1 MRGRRTRTQSGGDN
15 SYKEWMDYIKR
26 KMVIFRGDMIR
37 KRPFNVPLPLQRFLT
52 SQRNTTYT
60 LDKMTSQAKNVFT
73 LSYSEISGHT
83 AFLFSLCMF
92 LETDIF
98 NLRLFAVGSIMSSV
112 VFQYYREV
120 PLLIPIRW
128 NILFILI
135 NIGMIGL
142 LLRDYHEAEYLP
154 KEEKELYLKYLAA
167 EGMDKIDFMHLMA
180 RAERQVVAPG
190 QYFVKQGEMNY
201 RVYYVAN
208 GSFEVLRDQ
217 DVAAIL
223 GPNTF
228 VAEMGFVKWR
238 DFMSQRQ
245 RVQAKKE
252 EEIRRKE
259 TMFDFQTVSKELQ
272 RSLSYMGGTLAT
284 PTIEALEEEK
294 AAAAKQKAT
303 EEQQQQQQQQQASSW
318 QTWLGIMPLGSAEEV
333 KSSYT
338 DVDKDGCVLDPAS
351 GYKID
356 VVHDGIVSSADVRAK
371 EECIV
376 HSWKFSDLEELM
388 AQRTGAAL
396 VLERSFSSDL
406 SRKMRKHDIQHKY
419 KVGQA
424 GATYN
429 TIPCRSL
436 FFFFFIVIVV
446 VVVIVV
452 C

>member
-1 MRGRRTRTQSGGDN
+1 
-15 SYKEWMDYIKR
+15 
-26 KMVIFRGDMIR
+26 
-37 KRPFNVPLPLQRFLT
+37 
-52 SQRNTTYT
+52 
-60 LDKMTSQAKNVFT
+60 
-73 LSYSEISGHT
+73 
-83 AFLFSLCMF
+83 
-92 LETDIF
+92 
-98 NLRLFAVGSIMSSV
+98 
-112 VFQYYREV
+112 
-120 PLLIPIRW
+120 
-128 NILFILI
+128 
-135 NIGMIGL
+135 MIGL

-180 RAERQVVAPG
+180 RAQRQVVAPG

-217 DVAAIL
+217 DVAALL

-245 RVQAKKE
+245 RVQAKKD

-259 TMFDFQTVSKELQ
+259 TMIDFQAVSKELQ
-272 RSLSYMGGTLAT
+272 RSLGYMGGTLAT
-284 PTIEALEEEK
+284 PTMEALEEEK
-294 AAAAKQKAT
+294 AAAAKQQKAT
-303 EEQQQQQQQQQASSW
+303 EEQIQQQQERQQARSW
-318 QTWLGIMPLGSAEEV
+318 QTWLGMKPRGSAEQAR
-333 KSSYT
+333 SSYT

-356 VVHDGIVSSADVRAK
+356 VVNDGIVSSADVRAK
-371 EECIV
+371 KECIV
-376 HSWKFSDLEELM
+376 YSWKFSDLEELM

-419 KVGQA
+419 KVGQVRC
-424 GATYN
+424 T
-429 TIPCRSL
+429 
-436 FFFFFIVIVV
+436 
-446 VVVIVV
+446 
-452 C
+452 